1 MFVYA
6 IKRIALA
13 AGIVMMT
20 ILLLV
25 STINFIPGDPAA
37 AIMGPRATPEL
48 RAVIEARLGLDKP
61 LLQQYF
67 QFLASTVQGD
77 LGTDVRSER
86 PIANIIFEQLPYT
99 LILIVVSMS
108 WSVALGIVLG
118 IVAAVRRNS
127 VADRVIGILSASTI
141 SIPSFVV
148 ALFALLL
155 FSVTY
160 NLLPAMGA
168 GESGNIIDQLS
179 HLLLPAFALGLGWV
193 GYIARILRSSLIE
206 VLGDNF
212 IRTAKSYGLP
222 AWKVHYVY
230 ALRIAILPVISILG
244 VGIGTMISGAVF
256 VEIVFARPGLGS
268 MLFESVVT
276 RNYPILLG
284 GVLIT
289 TVLFVLTTLVADLI
303 NAALDPRIR
312 SAL

>member
-289 TVLFVLTTLVADLI
+289 TVLFVLTTLVADLV